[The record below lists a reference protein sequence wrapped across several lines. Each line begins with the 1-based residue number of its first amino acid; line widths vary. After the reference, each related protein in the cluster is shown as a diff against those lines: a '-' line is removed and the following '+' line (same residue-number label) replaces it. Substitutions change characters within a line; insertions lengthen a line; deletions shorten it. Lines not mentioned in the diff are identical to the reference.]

1 MIIRKI
7 YDIVKNIDK
16 KYAIFSVGVLLR
28 QTGTSDATL
37 KWGVGG
43 EVRADT
49 RVCPYNHVPL
59 AVGANPCV
67 RPYLYPKTKKGSI
80 FEPFSVSVI

>member
-16 KYAIFSVGVLLR
+16 KYAIFSIGVLLH
-28 QTGTSDATL
+28 QTGASDAAL

-49 RVCPYNHVPL
+49 RVCPYKVL
-59 AVGANPCV
+59 LTLGTFQ
-67 RPYLYPKTKKGSI
+67 YGY
-80 FEPFSVSVI
+80 